1 MIKILRILLKLIL
14 NRLEIIKIKSNKIQS
29 LKSNT
34 VKKNYDFLSSY
45 RVSTLRIVVTLTVEP
60 PYSLYGIMVRSCSWI
75 ELGLLTT
82 IWGY

>member
-34 VKKNYDFLSSY
+34 VKNYDFL
-45 RVSTLRIVVTLTVEP
+45 I
-60 PYSLYGIMVRSCSWI
+60 IK
-75 ELGLLTT
+75 
-82 IWGY
+82 